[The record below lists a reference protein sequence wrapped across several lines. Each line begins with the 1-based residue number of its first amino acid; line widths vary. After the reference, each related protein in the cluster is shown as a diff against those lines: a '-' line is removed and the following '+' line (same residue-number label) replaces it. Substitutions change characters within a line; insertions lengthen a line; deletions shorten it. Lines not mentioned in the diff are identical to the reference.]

1 MANYLDT
8 LLGRID
14 DPNLATALTR
24 EVERLRD
31 QRQFGLV
38 FERHLPER
46 VRLYSHPIR
55 RGVTVQVKT
64 ETDGPVWMVQKVTK
78 GQASIAR
85 LDGDDQLEEK
95 HPVNDLVVVREFGQ
109 PIYPGLK
116 SVGKVERGGDKP
128 FHTVINAE
136 NFHALETLLYAYE
149 NQVDCIYIDPPY
161 NTGARDWKYNNDY
174 VDGADQY
181 RHSKW
186 LSFMEKRLRL
196 ARRLLNPQ
204 DSVLIVTIDEKE
216 FLRLGLLLEQI
227 FTDAAVQMV
236 TSVIAPAGQ
245 PRGSQMSRVEEYL
258 FCVYL
263 GQAAAVPQ
271 ADDMLS
277 RQSEAAAESESVAPV
292 SWENLI
298 RRGTSA
304 RRQDRENQ
312 FFPIFIEPE
321 SGRIVAVGQP
331 LLPVTVD
338 RNTVTPPEGTVA
350 VWPIRT
356 DGSEGRWRVGH
367 AAVRALAEKGFVR
380 VGRQNRDSGQW
391 AMNYVLRSDIARI
404 ESGEIRVDGYTSAG
418 AAILSRD
425 GETAGTTSA
434 MPKTVWYR
442 DSHNAGNYGT
452 AMLRSVLPGRAF
464 PFPKSLYAVE
474 DALRFFVADKPQ
486 ALVVDFF
493 GGSGT
498 TTHAVMRLNRQDD
511 GRRRSIV
518 ITNNEVGPDVEKDL
532 REAGYSPGD
541 TTWEAQGIAHLITWP
556 RVRAALTGLTPAGD
570 AVRGNYKFRDEFPIS
585 EGFQENA
592 EFLELTYQDRDHVSL
607 GHAFAAIAPLL
618 WLKAGAQG
626 RRIDRLPEGEP
637 WALPADGTYGIL
649 FEPNAWRKFVKAVD
663 KHGAVRHVFVVTDAV
678 TAFQQVLSELPAGVE
693 ATMLYEDYLSTF
705 EINTGLGAE

>member
-14 DPNLATALTR
+14 DQDLAAALTR

-55 RGVTVQVKT
+55 RGVTVQLKA
-64 ETDGPVWMVQKVTK
+64 ETDGPVWMVQKVSK
-78 GQASIAR
+78 GQAHIAR
-85 LDGDDQLEEK
+85 LEGDDQLEEK
-95 HPVNDLVVVREFGQ
+95 HPVSDLVVVREFGQ

-149 NQVDCIYIDPPY
+149 GQVDCIYIDPPY

-196 ARRLLNPQ
+196 AKRLLNPS

-216 FLRLGLLLEQI
+216 YLRLGLLLEQVFPSARI
-227 FTDAAVQMV
+227 QMV
-236 TSVIAPAGQ
+236 SILINPAYVARKGAFGRSDEYAYFVMLGDAYPQRVRLSREWVSSKGRTHTGNIRWDLLRRSGEGASRKDSPGCFYPIYVDPAG
-245 PRGSQMSRVEEYL
+245 PTITGIGDALPTGV
-258 FCVYL
+258 
-263 GQAAAVPQ
+263 
-271 ADDMLS
+271 
-277 RQSEAAAESESVAPV
+277 SVAEEREGLVAVLPIRKNGTEGRWQWSPETFRERQRQGRVKV
-292 SWENLI
+292 SGSVQRGFSISILKDGEYAKVQNGEFDLA
-298 RRGTSA
+298 GTSP
-304 RRQDRENQ
+304 DGSILVES
-312 FFPIFIEPE
+312 IETDTVLATPSTQWRVSSHDSTQYGSRLLE
-321 SGRIVAVGQP
+321 P
-331 LLPVTVD
+331 LLP
-338 RNTVTPPEGTVA
+338 
-350 VWPIRT
+350 
-356 DGSEGRWRVGH
+356 GR
-367 AAVRALAEKGFVR
+367 K
-380 VGRQNRDSGQW
+380 
-391 AMNYVLRSDIARI
+391 
-404 ESGEIRVDGYTSAG
+404 
-418 AAILSRD
+418 
-425 GETAGTTSA
+425 
-434 MPKTVWYR
+434 
-442 DSHNAGNYGT
+442 
-452 AMLRSVLPGRAF
+452 F

-474 DALRFFVADKPQ
+474 DTLRFFVSHKPD
-486 ALVVDFF
+486 ALIVDFF

-498 TTHAVMRLNRQDD
+498 TTHAVMRLNRQDG
-511 GRRRSIV
+511 GRRRSV
-518 ITNNEVGPDVEKDL
+518 LITNNEVSDD
-532 REAGYSPGD
+532 EAKALVAQNHRPGMPE
-541 TTWEAQGIAHLITWP
+541 WEALGIFEYITKP
-556 RVRAALTGLTPAGD
+556 RIAAAISGETPEGTAISG
-570 AVRGNYKFRDEFPIS
+570 AYKFTDEFPMAD
-585 EGFQENA
+585 GFEENV

-626 RRIDRLPEGEP
+626 PRIDRLPEGEP

-663 KHGAVRHVFVVTDAV
+663 KHESVRHVFVVTDAV